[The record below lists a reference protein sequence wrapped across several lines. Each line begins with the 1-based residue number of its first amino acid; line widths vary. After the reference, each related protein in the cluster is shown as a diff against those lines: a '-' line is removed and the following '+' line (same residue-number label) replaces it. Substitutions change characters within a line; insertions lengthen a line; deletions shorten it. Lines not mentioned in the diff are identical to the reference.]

1 MVLEGTHASEGP
13 WNKSF
18 PSFMGNVLLDGN
30 KRGRRNKCGFG
41 VLWVGYSIHDDWYQ
55 RAWLVPLL
63 GFPNLAGNCIF
74 RTLALSIKTP
84 PAWFSKS
91 FKKFFFFF
99 FLDVPVAWRKVPG
112 QGSRVNLHHN
122 SDLSCSSDNARSLI
136 CSAPWIAS
144 AGSLTIQLPA
154 GFSHW
159 ETSASDRKREK
170 GISFSFPPCFGPTSL
185 TAATGLCNEWSAFWP
200 LSRGSSSTGIEH
212 HSSPLTFWC

>member
-1 MVLEGTHASEGP
+1 MCSRVQAHAC
-13 WNKSF
+13 SF
-18 PSFMGNVLLDGN
+18 FDQGNETFTLLLN
-30 KRGRRNKCGFG
+30 WGRK
-41 VLWVGYSIHDDWYQ
+41 I
-55 RAWLVPLL
+55 
-63 GFPNLAGNCIF
+63 
-74 RTLALSIKTP
+74 
-84 PAWFSKS
+84 SKL
-91 FKKFFFFF
+91 KKNWFF
-99 FLDVPVAWRKVPG
+99 FLGGGCTLGMWRFSG
-112 QGSRVNLHHN
+112 QGFNLHHN